1 MDDVENDGFTREE
14 ILEMVK
20 YLKDMDHKMAVACE
34 MLGSSC
40 HDLTGRAAGVEAA
53 QGCSLLASELLGA
66 ICKRHEV
73 EL

>member
-34 MLGSSC
+34 MLGGSILDPGASPDVASAQMVAYQASC
-40 HDLTGRAAGVEAA
+40 ALHAL
-53 QGCSLLASELLGA
+53 
-66 ICKRHEV
+66 CKRHEV